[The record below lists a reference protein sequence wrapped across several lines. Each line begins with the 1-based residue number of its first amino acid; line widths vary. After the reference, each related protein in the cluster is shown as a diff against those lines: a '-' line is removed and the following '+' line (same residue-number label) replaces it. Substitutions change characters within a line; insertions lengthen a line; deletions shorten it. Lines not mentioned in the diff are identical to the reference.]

1 MAETTVT
8 IASPGGLRVRPASR
22 IVQEAQGYVSDIMFL
37 VDGKEASAKS
47 LFSLQML
54 EMSHG
59 KEVVIVAKGHDEQ
72 SAVEAI
78 AKLIESVV
86 L

>member
-8 IASPGGLRVRPASR
+8 IASPGGVRVRPASR
-22 IVQEAQGYVSDIMFL
+22 IAQEAKGYASDILFQ

-59 KEVVIVAKGHDEQ
+59 KEILIVAKGRDAQ
-72 SAVEAI
+72 TAVEAM
-78 AKLIESVV
+78 AKLVESVV

>member
-8 IASPGGLRVRPASR
+8 IASLGGLRVRPASR
-22 IVQEAQGYVSDIMFL
+22 IAQEAKGYVSDIRFL

-59 KEVVIVAKGHDEQ
+59 KEIVIVAKGHDEQ
-72 SAVEAI
+72 TAVEAM
-78 AKLIESVV
+78 AKLVESVV
-86 L
+86 V

>member
-8 IASPGGLRVRPASR
+8 IASLSGLRVRPVSR
-22 IVQEAQGYVSDIMFL
+22 IVQEAQGYISDIRFL

-59 KEVVIVAKGHDEQ
+59 KEVVIVAKGRDEQ
-72 SAVEAI
+72 TAVEAI
-78 AKLIESVV
+78 ATLIESVV